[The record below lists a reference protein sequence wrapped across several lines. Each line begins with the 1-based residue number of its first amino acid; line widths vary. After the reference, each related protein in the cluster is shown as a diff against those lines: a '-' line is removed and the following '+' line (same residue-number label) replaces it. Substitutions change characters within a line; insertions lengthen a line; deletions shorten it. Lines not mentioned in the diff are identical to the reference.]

1 MARIPNIV
9 CAFFLVVGA
18 SIAVASDNSTI
29 DFSTYEDG
37 RIERSLK
44 SSGTKCSSSAN
55 VRCVIKGSN
64 SNGSGIPIPCENNM
78 RATRADCDAQN
89 QSILFNVKVKWSYRN
104 MDPSGSVNNFQRPIE
119 ELTRA
124 RYKKDEI
131 KMDRS
136 DFYNGDPPRTAT
148 MSTNINVC
156 NEDGATMSVKY
167 EARAYDIADNL
178 INDDTYCFAFKFL
191 RVRTELLYDN
201 DSNNGLTVSFTC
213 INPLS
218 YPIFYFFISRSLII
232 PPLSHRLK
240 LVAE

>member
-1 MARIPNIV
+1 
-9 CAFFLVVGA
+9 
-18 SIAVASDNSTI
+18 
-29 DFSTYEDG
+29 
-37 RIERSLK
+37 
-44 SSGTKCSSSAN
+44 
-55 VRCVIKGSN
+55 
-64 SNGSGIPIPCENNM
+64 M
-78 RATRADCDAQN
+78 RATKSDCTAQN

-104 MDPSGSVNNFQRPIE
+104 MDPSDSVTAFHRPIVD
-119 ELTRA
+119 LTRA

-131 KMDRS
+131 EMDKS
-136 DFYNGDPPRTAT
+136 DFYNGDPARIAL
-148 MSTNINVC
+148 MNKNINVC

-191 RVRTELLYDN
+191 RVRTEVLYD
-201 DSNNGLTVSFTC
+201 SESSNGLTVSFTC

-218 YPIFYFFISRSLII
+218 YPIFYFFISRSLTI